1 MEAGSDLVYV
11 VPVQGTIETGLAR
24 FIHRAFD
31 EAGKAGAGVILLE
44 IGTLGGRVDAALE
57 IRDLILSSPV
67 PVVAFVRQRAWSAGA
82 LIAIAANH
90 LAMAPGSSIGS
101 AEPVPKNPK
110 IVSALRA
117 EFEATAQAR
126 GRDPG
131 IAAAMVDA
139 ELEIPGLVRR
149 GELLNLTAAR
159 ARELG
164 YAAVISPDRVEVLES
179 LGYPANRLVM
189 ARPTRAES
197 LARMATHPVVAPVLL
212 TLGLVGLVVELL
224 TPGWGI
230 GGIVGLVALAL
241 FFGGHMLA
249 GMAGWEVVVLFLL
262 GAILLGVE
270 ALVPGFGVFGTAG
283 IVSLV
288 ASIILASGDA
298 GRALPSLLISL
309 VATAVLTVLLLRV
322 AGRQGGVGRFVL
334 RTALDS
340 QGGYLPSRP
349 RQDLLNKTGYAL
361 TPLRPA
367 GKVSIEG
374 ERVDAV
380 ADGSFLPAG
389 ATVRVVKVEGNRVV
403 VEAAG
408 DQQAGE

>member
-1 MEAGSDLVYV
+1 M
-11 VPVQGTIETGLAR
+11 
-24 FIHRAFD
+24 
-31 EAGKAGAGVILLE
+31 
-44 IGTLGGRVDAALE
+44 
-57 IRDLILSSPV
+57 
-67 PVVAFVRQRAWSAGA
+67 
-82 LIAIAANH
+82 
-90 LAMAPGSSIGS
+90 
-101 AEPVPKNPK
+101 
-110 IVSALRA
+110 
-117 EFEATAQAR
+117 
-126 GRDPG
+126 
-131 IAAAMVDA
+131 
-139 ELEIPGLVRR
+139 
-149 GELLNLTAAR
+149 NLTAAR
-159 ARELG
+159 AGELG

-179 LGYPANRLVM
+179 LGYPATRLVV

-197 LARMATHPVVAPVLL
+197 LAHMATHPVVAPVLL

-283 IVSLV
+283 IVSLA

-322 AGRQGGVGRFVL
+322 AERQGGRFVL